1 VRGAAPT
8 CAHPRRLAKRPLWL
22 LALTFAVLAWITPG
36 SALADPT
43 PPSNGNPSISG
54 DAVVGG
60 VLTADPGDGTWTGD
74 VPMTYTY
81 QWSDG
86 ATDST
91 DTPTASD
98 VGEYMTVTVTA
109 TNDAGSASVTTAAY
123 GPVLP
128 LAPASDPNGAPPTI
142 TGTPQQ
148 GDTLSVSQGSWSNSP
163 TAFNFQWEDCDS
175 SGSNCAAI
183 AGATS
188 SSYVLQA
195 SDVGDTV
202 LAIVTATNAGG
213 QGAAASPSY
222 GPVLPLPPVINANGA
237 PTITGTAQQGD
248 TLSVSQGSW
257 SNSPS
262 SYSYVWEDCDTS
274 GNNCAAITGVTS
286 SSYKLKA
293 SDVGD
298 TVLAVVTATNAGGST
313 PVASAMTGPVLPPV
327 PSNSR
332 APVISGTAQQGDTLS
347 VTDNGT
353 WSNAPSGYT
362 YAWEDCS
369 NSSGTSCST
378 IAGATSNLY
387 TLQASDVGMYVNL
400 IVTASNA
407 GGSTPAASETL
418 GLVLPA
424 APADTTAPG
433 VSGTAQQ
440 GDTLTAGT
448 GVWNNG
454 PTHYT
459 YAWQDCTGQGT
470 GCSAIGGATSSTY
483 TLQAS
488 DVGNYVS
495 VTVTAYNSG
504 GSTPVTS
511 ASLGPVLPP
520 APVNTQ
526 APTISGTAEQGD
538 TLKVSSNGSWNNSPT
553 QYSYA
558 WENCNSA
565 GSNCAAITGATS
577 SSYALSTADIGS
589 TIVCVVT
596 ATGPGGSTPASTK
609 KTAVVIASPI
619 PVASQ
624 PTTTNL
630 LVTPNSPVANQSVT
644 LIATVTAGASS
655 TALWGNV
662 SFENGGA
669 AIGGC
674 ANLAVAPSGQ
684 SATVA
689 CSASFPASSPK
700 LSAVFTPTSGSILK
714 GSSGSGAPLTVGRDS
729 SSTSLAA
736 TPSVTVGGTTTYTA
750 MVAPPPA
757 RPGPLEPTGLVEFLD
772 DGVPIGP
779 CASQSLS
786 GGAATCSVSYAAAG
800 THEITA
806 QYAGDA
812 NFLGSASP
820 TDQVSATSIPTAVLG
835 TITSTMQWQFYY
847 TPRYT
852 IVRALV
858 VTGVSRGATVV
869 VNCHGHGCPFASH
882 ATLLPTGKKCARRAG
897 RMCSTGGNFN
907 VTPAFA
913 GRQLKVGAHIT
924 VSILRPN
931 WVGKTYGF
939 VVRPRRGPAIQ
950 IGCLAPDGS
959 GSAVGC

>member
-1 VRGAAPT
+1 VKDAAPPRS
-8 CAHPRRLAKRPLWL
+8 HPRLSVRRPLWL
-22 LALTFAVLAWITPG
+22 PLLTVAVLGWVMAG
-36 SALADPT
+36 SALADGT
-43 PPSNGNPSISG
+43 APSNSDPPSISG

-60 VLTADPGDGTWTGD
+60 VLTADPGAWAGD
-74 VPMTYTY
+74 DPITYSY
-81 QWSDG
+81 EWSDG
-86 ATDST
+86 GTDST
-91 DTPTASD
+91 DTLSVAD
-98 VGEYMTVTVTA
+98 VGQYITVTVTA
-109 TNDAGSASVTTAAY
+109 TNDAGSASVTTDGY

-128 LAPASDPNGAPPTI
+128 LAPAIDG
-142 TGTPQQ
+142 
-148 GDTLSVSQGSWSNSP
+148 
-163 TAFNFQWEDCDS
+163 
-175 SGSNCAAI
+175 
-183 AGATS
+183 
-188 SSYVLQA
+188 
-195 SDVGDTV
+195 
-202 LAIVTATNAGG
+202 
-213 QGAAASPSY
+213 
-222 GPVLPLPPVINANGA
+222 NGA
-237 PTITGTAQQGD
+237 PTITGTAQEGN
-248 TLSVSQGSW
+248 TLSVSEGSW
-257 SNSPS
+257 SNGPTAFG
-262 SYSYVWEDCDTS
+262 YQWEDCDTS
-274 GNNCAAITGVTS
+274 GNNCAAISGATS
-286 SSYKLKA
+286 SSYTLQASDVGSTVLAVVTAANAAGNTPATSVITGPVLPLPPAIDGNGAPTIAGTAQEGDTLSVSEGSWSNGPTAFGYQWEDCDASGNNCAAITGATSSTYKLKA
-293 SDVGD
+293 SDVGS
-298 TVLAVVTATNAGGST
+298 TVLAVVTAANAGGNAPATSGLT
-313 PVASAMTGPVLPPV
+313 DPVLPAV
-327 PSNSR
+327 PSNNK
-332 APVISGTAQQGDTLS
+332 APVISGTPQQGDTLS

-353 WSNAPSGYT
+353 WSNAPTGYG

-369 NSSGTSCST
+369 NSSGTSCSA

-407 GGSTPAASETL
+407 GGSTPATSETL

-424 APADTTAPG
+424 APADTVAPG
-433 VSGTAQQ
+433 ISGTAQQ

-448 GVWNNG
+448 GIWNNG
-454 PTHYT
+454 PTGYT

-470 GCSAIGGATSSTY
+470 GCSAIAGATSITY

-488 DVGNYVS
+488 DVGEYVS
-495 VTVTAYNSG
+495 VTVTASNSG

-520 APVNTQ
+520 APANTQ
-526 APTISGTAEQGD
+526 APAITGTAEQGD
-538 TLKVSSNGSWNNSPT
+538 TLRVSNGTWNNSPT

-577 SSYALSTADIGS
+577 SSYALSAADIGS

-630 LVTPNSPVANQSVT
+630 LVTPVSPVANQSVT
-644 LIATVTAGASS
+644 LIATVTAGTSS

-662 SFENGGA
+662 TFENGGA

-674 ANLAVAPSGQ
+674 ANLALAPSGL

-689 CSASFPASSPK
+689 CSTSFPASSAQ
-700 LSAVFTPTSGSILK
+700 LTAAFTPTTGSILK
-714 GSSGSGAPLTVGRDS
+714 ASSGAAGALTVGRDS
-729 SSTSLAA
+729 SSTSLIAS
-736 TPSVTVGGTTTYTA
+736 TSVTVGNSTTYTA
-750 MVAPPPA
+750 MVTPPAA
-757 RPGPLEPTGLVEFLD
+757 RPGPLEPTGSVEFLD
-772 DGVPIGP
+772 DGQPVGS
-779 CASQSLS
+779 CVSQSLS
-786 GGAATCSVSYAAAG
+786 GGKATCSVSYASAG
-800 THEITA
+800 THEVSA
-806 QYAGDA
+806 QYSGDA
-812 NFLGSASP
+812 NFLGSSSP
-820 TDQVSATSIPTAVLG
+820 AAQVSATPIPTTVLG

-869 VNCHGHGCPFASH
+869 VRCHGHGCPFASH
-882 ATLLPTGKKCARRAG
+882 TTVLPTGKKCARKAG
-897 RMCSTGGNFN
+897 SMCFTAGSFN

-913 GRQLKVGAHIT
+913 GRRLKVGARIT
-924 VSILRPN
+924 VNIVRPN

-939 VVRPRRGPAIQ
+939 VVRSRRGPTIQ